1 MKGKVLTVSA
11 SSGHHFS
18 KEVQAQ
24 IRLLKGLGVEGDAH
38 SGATVKHRSRVKR
51 DPTQPNLRQIH
62 IIHREL
68 FDELLDLG
76 FELFPG
82 AIGENI
88 LTDGLP
94 LIELPTGTHLRIGE
108 SAVVEITG
116 SRNPCWQLDEFTPGL
131 MKAVLDGMRMDVSSA
146 SPASWELSS
155 RAARFGRGII
165 SKWRCHLNHT
175 NSSSPYSQFV
185 ADQVNSTMRS

>member
-11 SSGHHFS
+11 SGDHHFS
-18 KEVQAQ
+18 KEVQTQ

-38 SGATVKHRSRVKR
+38 AGATVKHRSRVKR

-62 IIHREL
+62 IVHREL

-76 FELFPG
+76 YELFPS

-88 LTDGLP
+88 LTEGLP

-108 SAVVEITG
+108 SAIVEITG
-116 SRNPCWQLDEFTPGL
+116 SRNPCWQLDEFQSGL
-131 MKAVLDGMRMDVSSA
+131 MKAVLDWDA
-146 SPASWELSS
+146 D
-155 RAARFGRGII
+155 GRLIRKSGVMGII
-165 SKWRCHLNHT
+165 LEGGEVRQGDDIEVVLPPEPHQLLE
-175 NSSSPYSQFV
+175 PV
-185 ADQVNSTMRS
+185 